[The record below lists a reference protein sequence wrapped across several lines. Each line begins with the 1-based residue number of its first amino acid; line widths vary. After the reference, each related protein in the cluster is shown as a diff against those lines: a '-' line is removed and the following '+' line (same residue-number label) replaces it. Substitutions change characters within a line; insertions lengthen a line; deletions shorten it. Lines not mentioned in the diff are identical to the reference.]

1 MEGGREALF
10 SPRYSWSLH
19 RKPVEAWLLL
29 NSTKRCWMLAL
40 PLTTVAKRLLLAYRR
55 MEIAT
60 DYGPIYH
67 SCMNSLVK
75 GMHDI

>member
-1 MEGGREALF
+1 
-10 SPRYSWSLH
+10 
-19 RKPVEAWLLL
+19 
-29 NSTKRCWMLAL
+29 MLVL

-55 MEIAT
+55 IEIAA